1 MDFIRAFLFVLVS
14 LTSFLWAKTSYY
26 ILPVHLKNVH
36 EDYAEK
42 IVSLTKE
49 YVAVEGDEVVPNKS
63 DCDYL
68 LQIKL
73 IRKEKG
79 VAVIYEKRSPEGEL
93 LWSYGHIAYSPE
105 DFAPVASY
113 VARKMD
119 RWEKEFICGFG
130 FGAIGL
136 IAPIKFVDYNYEPFV
151 QFNVE
156 SIKMAANLNIA
167 FLGSKPKGV
176 HGSVL
181 GASFSVA
188 YMFGRRFVVPY
199 LGAGINGGLV
209 ATEIKTEF
217 ENRYGLKEEKTESE
231 SVVTPGY
238 FVELGLSLKLKN
250 EVHIMLETRYFREI
264 YKMKNILDGSKEVVH
279 GFSVGVKF
287 GV

>member
-1 MDFIRAFLFVLVS
+1 MNFIRIFLLVFVS
-14 LTSFLWAKTSYY
+14 FTSFLWAKTSYY
-26 ILPVHLKNVH
+26 ILPVQLDGVH

-49 YVAVEGDEVVPNKS
+49 YVAIEGDEVVSNKS

-79 VAVIYEKRSPEGEL
+79 VAVIYEKQSSEGEV
-93 LWSYGHIAYSPE
+93 LWSYGRIAYSPE
-105 DFAPVASY
+105 GFAPVVSY
-113 VARKMD
+113 VAREMD
-119 RWEKEFICGFG
+119 KLSTEWVWGFG
-130 FGAIGL
+130 FGAIGM
-136 IAPIKFVDYNYEPFV
+136 IGPVNFVDYNYEPFA
-151 QFNVE
+151 QFLVGPV
-156 SIKMAANLNIA
+156 KMATSLNIA
-167 FLGSKPKGV
+167 FLGSHPKGM

-181 GASFSVA
+181 GVSLSVA
-188 YMFGRRFVVPY
+188 YMFGHRFVVPY

-209 ATEIKTEF
+209 STEVKTEF

-231 SVVTPGY
+231 SVWTPGY
-238 FVELGLSLKLKN
+238 FVELGLSIKLKN
-250 EVHIMLETRYFREI
+250 EVQIMLESRYFREFDN
-264 YKMKNILDGSKEVVH
+264 MKNILDGSKGVVH

>member
-1 MDFIRAFLFVLVS
+1 MNFIRIFLLVFVS
-14 LTSFLWAKTSYY
+14 FTSFLWAKTSYY
-26 ILPVHLKNVH
+26 ILPVQLDGVH

-49 YVAVEGDEVVPNKS
+49 YVAIEGDEVVSNKS

-79 VAVIYEKRSPEGEL
+79 VAVIYEKQSPEGEV
-93 LWSYGHIAYSPE
+93 LWSYGRIAYSPE
-105 DFAPVASY
+105 GFAPVVSY
-113 VARKMD
+113 VAQEMD
-119 RWEKEFICGFG
+119 KLSTEWVWGFG
-130 FGAIGL
+130 FGAIGM
-136 IAPIKFVDYNYEPFV
+136 IGPVNFVDYNYEPFA
-151 QFNVE
+151 QFLMGPV
-156 SIKMAANLNIA
+156 KMATSLNIA
-167 FLGSKPKGV
+167 FLGSHPKGV
-176 HGSVL
+176 YGSVL

-188 YMFGRRFVVPY
+188 YMFGHRFVVPY

-209 ATEIKTEF
+209 STEVKTEF

-231 SVVTPGY
+231 SVWTPGY
-238 FVELGLSLKLKN
+238 FVELGLSIKLKN
-250 EVHIMLETRYFREI
+250 EVHIMLESRYFREF
-264 YKMKNILDGSKEVVH
+264 YKMKNILDGSKGVVH